1 MTLRRRTGAG
11 VMLAGAAAMTAAIA
25 WIVILVGGQLHAD
38 APLLESIG
46 AVMAAGG
53 WPLAASAVVM
63 VIGRA
68 VYGHWRMAAPVVNV
82 TGEIARTVG
91 LSIAAML
98 AAMLVFL
105 LVTDFGQED
114 TPAIAA
120 LAIGTVIGVWVAQ
133 LGASLRGRGYLD

>member
-1 MTLRRRTGAG
+1 M
-11 VMLAGAAAMTAAIA
+11 GAAAVVAAIA
-25 WIVILVGGQLHAD
+25 WIVIL
-38 APLLESIG
+38 IG
-46 AVMAAGG
+46 AQAHAQAEPLTSIIIVTTAGG
-53 WPLAASAVVM
+53 WPLAIGASIMIV
-63 VIGRA
+63 GRA

-91 LSIAAML
+91 LSIAALL

-105 LVTDFGQED
+105 LVTGSGHED

>member
-1 MTLRRRTGAG
+1 M
-11 VMLAGAAAMTAAIA
+11 VAAIA
-25 WIVILVGGQLHAD
+25 WIVILIGARTHAQAD
-38 APLLESIG
+38 LLESI
-46 AVMAAGG
+46 VIVTTAGG
-53 WPLAASAVVM
+53 WPLAIGAA
-63 VIGRA
+63 ILIAGRA

-91 LSIAAML
+91 LSIAALL

-105 LVTDFGQED
+105 LVTDFGHED

-120 LAIGTVIGVWVAQ
+120 LAIGAVIGVWVAQ